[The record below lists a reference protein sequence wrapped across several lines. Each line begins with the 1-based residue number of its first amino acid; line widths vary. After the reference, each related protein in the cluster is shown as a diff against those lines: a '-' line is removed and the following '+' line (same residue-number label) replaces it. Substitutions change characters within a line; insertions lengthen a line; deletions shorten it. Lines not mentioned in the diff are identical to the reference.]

1 MKKKLLSMFLVSV
14 MAISALT
21 GCGDQ
26 GGEGDNGGSNAG
38 GGNVSSAANENN
50 GGGNGGD
57 AGGAD
62 SAGGNTEI
70 TEFSYFITMPG
81 SEKNDDNE
89 IAQIIAEKTGVK
101 VKETWLTGQTASEAT
116 GTLIAGGEYP
126 DFIDSDD
133 MSMLV
138 DAGALLPL
146 DDYIDKYPE
155 FRDTWFTQEE
165 WDKFRQ
171 PDGHIYWI
179 NPFGNT
185 YGESKATTHNDE
197 AFWI

>member
-26 GGEGDNGGSNAG
+26 GGEGDNGGSNA

-126 DFIDSDD
+126 DFIERSG
-133 MSMLV
+133 L
-138 DAGALLPL
+138 GAHG
-146 DDYIDKYPE
+146 
-155 FRDTWFTQEE
+155 RVQ
-165 WDKFRQ
+165 
-171 PDGHIYWI
+171 
-179 NPFGNT
+179 
-185 YGESKATTHNDE
+185 A
-197 AFWI
+197 

>member
-38 GGNVSSAANENN
+38 GNVSSAA
-50 GGGNGGD
+50 
-57 AGGAD
+57 
-62 SAGGNTEI
+62 SAGSNTEI

-126 DFIDSDD
+126 DFIERSG
-133 MSMLV
+133 L
-138 DAGALLPL
+138 GA
-146 DDYIDKYPE
+146 
-155 FRDTWFTQEE
+155 
-165 WDKFRQ
+165 
-171 PDGHIYWI
+171 DGRVQ
-179 NPFGNT
+179 
-185 YGESKATTHNDE
+185 A
-197 AFWI
+197 